1 MSAWAYVVAALV
13 VIAGAAAGFV
23 AGVVVAERREA
34 ARPGARRAQADAVL
48 AVDVVRRSFTGY
60 LVLDA
65 EGHTELANERAAD
78 LGALRGGVVDD
89 AIADAVERTR
99 VSGEPVDVKL
109 NPPPAPPN
117 LTGAITRTPT
127 AVTAVVQ
134 AIGDG
139 RVLVSVSDESA
150 ARRVEDVRR
159 DFVANVSHELK
170 TPVSSMGLLAEAAL
184 GAADD
189 PEAVRHFVAKLH
201 TESERLGTLVN
212 ELISL
217 SRLQGAEPLL
227 DLVPVEIDGVVDEA
241 LGRVATRAEA
251 SGITLTSDGP
261 SHLLVRGDRTLLVTA
276 LTNLID
282 NAVQYSPSGTPVSIS
297 RAERDGMVRL
307 AVTDR
312 GIGISGENQ
321 RRIFERFFRVDP
333 ARSRATGG
341 TGLGLAIVKHI
352 AANHGGTATVWSRPG
367 TGSTFTLVLPAL
379 TTPRSTPGP
388 AGTSADPLVGPSLSP
403 RGGV

>member
-1 MSAWAYVVAALV
+1 MSAWAYLVVALV
-13 VIAGAAAGFV
+13 GIAGAAAGFV
-23 AGVVVAERREA
+23 AGVVVAERRFEN
-34 ARPGARRAQADAVL
+34 RPEARRAESDAAL
-48 AVDVVRRSFTGY
+48 AVEVVRRSATGY

-65 EGHTELANERAAD
+65 EGHTELANDRASE
-78 LGALRGGVVDD
+78 LGALRAGVIDE
-89 AIADAVERTR
+89 AIADAADRTR
-99 VSGEPVDVKL
+99 VSGEPIDVKL
-109 NPPPAPPN
+109 NPPPALPN
-117 LTGAITRTPT
+117 LAGVITRTPT
-127 AVTAVVQ
+127 AVTAIVQ
-134 AIGDG
+134 AVDGG
-139 RVLVSVSDESA
+139 RVLVSVTDESA

-159 DFVANVSHELK
+159 DFIANVSHELK

-184 GAADD
+184 DASDD

-201 TESERLGTLVN
+201 SESVRLGTLVN

-241 LGRVATRAEA
+241 LNRVATRAEA
-251 SGITLTSDGP
+251 SGITLASDGP
-261 SHLLVRGDRTLLVTA
+261 SGLVVRGDRTLLVTA

-282 NAVQYSPSGTPVSIS
+282 NAVQYSPAGTPVSIS
-297 RAERDGMVRL
+297 RAQRDGMVRL

-367 TGSTFTLVLPAL
+367 TGSTFTLILPVLTA
-379 TTPRSTPGP
+379 PRSAPGP
-388 AGTSADPLVGPSLSP
+388 AGVPADPSPGSSLSP
-403 RGGV
+403 LGGV